1 LSHFIKNYFIS
12 QAAAHLAARDAP
24 RRYPA
29 FCVLFLKVSNLYT
42 YKCLVWRKEKWFFA
56 PNAAFRVTT
65 LLFLKCGGRE
75 FSSFELLIG
84 LLWRPMGREQ
94 RILYALWIPD
104 DVCSSEIAYAGE
116 EEFRQHGVEETDN

>member
-1 LSHFIKNYFIS
+1 MSR
-12 QAAAHLAARDAP
+12 LAQGKMIFAR
-24 RRYPA
+24 
-29 FCVLFLKVSNLYT
+29 
-42 YKCLVWRKEKWFFA
+42 
-56 PNAAFRVTT
+56 NAAFRVTT

-84 LLWRPMGREQ
+84 LLWQPMGREQ
-94 RILYALWIPD
+94 RILLWIQN